1 MNKTINDFMDIFL
14 NNPSK
19 ENEINLIAELKKT
32 KFIAPVIINQALA
45 KPDGNAVYEEEGSNI
60 RFITLVD
67 DDTQKNFFPSP
78 AVFVYTLPNI
88 VTGEVAIKHKTY
100 GETAFYALEKKDD
113 VLIHHLLQTVCC
125 DTTTEKI
132 IGGWLE
138 YESEDCFEADL
149 CLYQIGK

>member
-67 DDTQKNFFPSP
+67 DDTQKNFFP
-78 AVFVYTLPNI
+78 
-88 VTGEVAIKHKTY
+88 
-100 GETAFYALEKKDD
+100 AFSNKEEMRKWRKDD
-113 VLIHHLLQTVCC
+113 EQEVIDLYLKDYITLIENYKNNYEGVVIYAFSYNF
-125 DTTTEKI
+125 KI
-132 IGGWLE
+132 AYGTLRKI
-138 YESEDCFEADL
+138 YD
-149 CLYQIGK
+149 

>member
-67 DDTQKNFFPSP
+67 DDTQKNFFPAFS
-78 AVFVYTLPNI
+78 NK
-88 VTGEVAIKHKTY
+88 EEMIKWR
-100 GETAFYALEKKDD
+100 KDD
-113 VLIHHLLQTVCC
+113 EQEVIDLYLKDYITVIENSKNNYGGVVI
-125 DTTTEKI
+125 DAFSYNFKI
-132 IGGWLE
+132 A
-138 YESEDCFEADL
+138 YETLRKIYD
-149 CLYQIGK
+149 